1 MIRELKESDFKRVN
15 ELLNCFNYS
24 IDSKI
29 FSEQFTKVIIYFD
42 EMIKGVLVLDY
53 IYDRIEIE
61 YIVVDPRYRKI
72 GVATKL
78 LKYIEENYK
87 AKNITLEVK
96 KNNIPAIN
104 FYNKN
109 GFSIV
114 SVRKNYY
121 KDEDGYLM
129 LKEIGDKYE

>member
-1 MIRELKESDFKRVN
+1 MIRELKESDFKGVN
-15 ELLNCFNYS
+15 ELLNCFSYS

-42 EMIKGVLVLDY
+42 EMIKGVLVFDY

-61 YIVVDPRYRKI
+61 YIVVDPKYRKI

>member
-42 EMIKGVLVLDY
+42 EMIKGVLVFDY

-61 YIVVDPRYRKI
+61 YIVVDPKYRKI
-72 GVATKL
+72 GIATNL
-78 LKYIEENYK
+78 LKYIEKNYK

>member
-15 ELLNCFNYS
+15 ELLNCFSYS

-42 EMIKGVLVLDY
+42 EMIKGVLVFDY

-61 YIVVDPRYRKI
+61 YIVVDPKYRKI

>member
-1 MIRELKESDFKRVN
+1 MIRELKESDFKKVN

-42 EMIKGVLVLDY
+42 EMIKGVLVFDY

-61 YIVVDPRYRKI
+61 YIVVDPKYRKI
-72 GVATKL
+72 GIATKL
-78 LKYIEENYK
+78 LKYIEKNYK

>member
-42 EMIKGVLVLDY
+42 EMIKGVLVFDY

-61 YIVVDPRYRKI
+61 YIVVDPKYRKI
-72 GVATKL
+72 GIATKL
-78 LKYIEENYK
+78 LKYIEKNYK
-87 AKNITLEVK
+87 VKNITLEVK

>member
-42 EMIKGVLVLDY
+42 EMIKGVLVFDY

-61 YIVVDPRYRKI
+61 YIVVDPKYRKI

>member
-42 EMIKGVLVLDY
+42 EMIKGVLVFDY

-61 YIVVDPRYRKI
+61 YIVVDPKHRKI
-72 GVATKL
+72 GIATKL

-104 FYNKN
+104 FYNKS